1 MTQTIR
7 IHATAQIETL
17 GGIAAEAPKPFRGL
31 LSDTIEISF
40 FHLSPNGAEYHSVFS
55 GHSARARTS
64 ERGDIYIDVE
74 KVHGMASLRA
84 LLFHEIS
91 HAMQFM
97 LRRPLRFAAWT
108 TWLGDL
114 GFWDDRARALLQVI
128 TDKSGLKQVI
138 PEDPVRYSAAARRL
152 MNFFADADVHAFL
165 LDEGVIDLSA
175 YGEALAD
182 HVADLRISTRRAG
195 SRALPDLWLE
205 YQRVSPRPVRIAA
218 QAWPVF
224 ADWLTIVA
232 GRWARAGTLVGR
244 SDAAAILGAS
254 GRNRNGLDG
263 PGEAAVASNVGHCA
277 LAVRCS
283 TGRGGRRV
291 VDDRSSRRAV
301 IASDRRRSLSW
312 LCSGRLAGMDPPG
325 ALDGRDEPTSS

>member
-17 GGIAAEAPKPFRGL
+17 GAIAADMPKPFRGL
-31 LSDTIEISF
+31 LSETIELIF
-40 FHLSPNGAEYHSVFS
+40 FPLSPNGAEYHSVFS
-55 GHSARARTS
+55 GHAARARTS

-74 KVHGMASLRA
+74 KVHGTASLRA

-97 LRRPLRFAAWT
+97 LRRPLWFTAWT

-128 TDKSGLKQVI
+128 ADKSGLKQVI
-138 PEDPVRYSAAARRL
+138 PKDPVRYTLAARRL

-165 LDEGVIDLSA
+165 LNEGVIELGA

-182 HVADLRISTRRAG
+182 HVADLRASSRRAG
-195 SRALPDLWLE
+195 SRALPDLWSEL
-205 YQRVSPRPVRIAA
+205 RSLSPRPVRIAA

-224 ADWLTIVA
+224 SDWLTIVA
-232 GRWARAGTLVGR
+232 GRWARVGTLVGR
-244 SDAAAILGAS
+244 SDAAAILESYVGAD
-254 GRNRNGLDG
+254 RDALRDQL
-263 PGEAAVASNVGHCA
+263 GEFADHRVFDLRWRELAAAGDDFAELWKALQRLAADAVAI
-277 LAVRCS
+277 VRSVC
-283 TGRGGRRV
+283 
-291 VDDRSSRRAV
+291 DR
-301 IASDRRRSLSW
+301 
-312 LCSGRLAGMDPPG
+312 
-325 ALDGRDEPTSS
+325 